1 MGPRLRGD
9 GTEVVETPLSQI
21 RHCEE
26 RSDEA
31 IRVSACGTMDC
42 FAEPVIGPRFART
55 RWLAKMGWTAP
66 DGISVP
72 E

>member
-1 MGPRLRGD
+1 LD
-9 GTEVVETPLSQI
+9 ISC

-31 IRVSACGTMDC
+31 IHSSFAAMDC
-42 FAEPVIGPRFART
+42 FAP
-55 RWLAKMGWTAP
+55 LAKMGWTAP

-72 E
+72 DW